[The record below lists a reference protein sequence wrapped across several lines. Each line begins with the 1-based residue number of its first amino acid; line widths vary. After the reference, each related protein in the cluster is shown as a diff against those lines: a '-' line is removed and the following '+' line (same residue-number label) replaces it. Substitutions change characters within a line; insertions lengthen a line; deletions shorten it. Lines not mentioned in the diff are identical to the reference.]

1 MAYVLVMQAR
11 VISHLLDDLLPENLY
26 PQIPSLAPE
35 AAVSTPYHD
44 RCVERTRS
52 PIDSFHRMAVAIPC
66 FWTNHPFAPH
76 GAVFAWPG
84 QSFLQTSYL
93 MLHLSC
99 ILSSPTEARRSLQ
112 NLEAGCKAGHGYK
125 GGATRKLVIEIDD
138 YDRSRR
144 RARNRIF
151 AVTASFF

>member
-35 AAVSTPYHD
+35 AAVSPPYHG

-76 GAVFAWPG
+76 GAVFAWPD

-99 ILSSPTEARRSLQ
+99 ILSSPTEARRV
-112 NLEAGCKAGHGYK
+112 
-125 GGATRKLVIEIDD
+125 RKLLTLFHDVIVGVITKS
-138 YDRSRR
+138 RSWLQSWTRL
-144 RARNRIF
+144 
-151 AVTASFF
+151 